1 MDVFGIEK
9 KNDHTFRHI
18 QQNSKDNFMAAEAQG
33 IWNSFPLKESM
44 ACPWQHYVASLW
56 LPQILLLNSPFR
68 QYVPFQT
75 QG

>member
-1 MDVFGIEK
+1 
-9 KNDHTFRHI
+9 
-18 QQNSKDNFMAAEAQG
+18 MAAEAQG
-33 IWNSFPLKESM
+33 IWNSFLLKESM